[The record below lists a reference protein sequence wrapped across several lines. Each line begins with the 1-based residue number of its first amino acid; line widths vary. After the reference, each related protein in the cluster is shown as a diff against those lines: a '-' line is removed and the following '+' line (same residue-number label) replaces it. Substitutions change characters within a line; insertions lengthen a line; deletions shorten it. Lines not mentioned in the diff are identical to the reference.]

1 MLVTNVIRIKP
12 FKSKEEETLTWMQ
25 TMAAKAA
32 GMEGYIKTEILETNR
47 RVSEKEFLTILQF
60 DSMEN
65 LKAWEQHPYRKE
77 QMGWVTENLA
87 NINDVDFFENMG
99 FWEES
104 KESEQKHPNRFKVY
118 LLAVT
123 VIFTLISTLAQHVL
137 MPLGKFLGTPPLL
150 IVFLNVA
157 TLVALV
163 SFVIMPF
170 LVKKLF
176 RILL

>member
-12 FKSKEEETLTWMQ
+12 FKNKEEETLDWMQ
-25 TMAAKAA
+25 KMAAKASE
-32 GMEGYIKTEILETNR
+32 MQGYIKTEILETNR
-47 RVSEKEFLTILQF
+47 RISEKEFLTILQF
-60 DSMEN
+60 DSKEN
-65 LKAWEQHPYRKE
+65 LQAWENHPHRKE
-77 QMGWVTENLA
+77 QMSWVTENLA
-87 NINDVDFFENMG
+87 DINNVDFFENMG

-104 KESEQKHPNRFKVY
+104 KEGEQKHPNRFKVY

-123 VIFTLISTLAQHVL
+123 VIFTLISTLAQYVL

-176 RILL
+176 RFLV